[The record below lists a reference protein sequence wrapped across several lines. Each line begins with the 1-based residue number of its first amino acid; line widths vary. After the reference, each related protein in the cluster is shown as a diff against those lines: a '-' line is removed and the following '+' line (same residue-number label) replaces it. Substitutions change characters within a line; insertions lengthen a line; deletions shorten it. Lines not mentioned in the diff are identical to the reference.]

1 MNAHQRLN
9 SGYALQGRILFD
21 QRIEALMVHLRK
33 PVRAASGWIALIAI
47 IGGCG
52 AHGGELSEA
61 QNTVAAAAHVIG
73 VNERWAFIPLQ
84 ARPRSA
90 AMFSDHSTVAA

>member
-1 MNAHQRLN
+1 MA
-9 SGYALQGRILFD
+9 
-21 QRIEALMVHLRK
+21 HLRK

-90 AMFSDHSTVAA
+90 SVFWTLDSGGVICHRFSHGRPAESLHLPP